1 MTLPSKRSFVG
12 LSVMLCSLAACDGS
26 GGTGFLA
33 LFGPSVTIVIEND
46 TRFTARPEL
55 FTSGGRNIFE
65 DAFEET
71 QQLTNFGDGGAIEP
85 GETVTLRVPCN
96 ADLELIA
103 FKGAKFE
110 NVLGLPVGDVDSDVR
125 LRRDRDFDC
134 NDSLTIRLSGS
145 LFSFRASVD
154 VESGQ
159 SDGGLFGAESAED
172 DREIADLLDDL
183 FG

>member
-1 MTLPSKRSFVG
+1 MTIPSKRSFVG
-12 LSVMLCSLAACDGS
+12 LSVMLCALAACDGS
-26 GGTGFLA
+26 GGAGFLA

-46 TRFTARPEL
+46 TRFTAKPEL

-71 QQLTNFGDGGAIEP
+71 QQLTNFGVGGAIEP

-96 ADLELIA
+96 SDLELIA
-103 FKGAKFE
+103 FKGAKFD

-134 NDSLTIRLSGS
+134 NDTLNIRLSGS

-154 VESGQ
+154 VEAGQ
-159 SDGGLFGAESAED
+159 SDGGLFGADSAED